1 MNSREQH
8 NLVQTTGLDY
18 LSCKKRDKVYM
29 REPSSESIF
38 AKGKFIGILTA
49 FELDF
54 DEDIQN
60 KQITI
65 KYRSGRKYA
74 TIRL

>member
-1 MNSREQH
+1 
-8 NLVQTTGLDY
+8 
-18 LSCKKRDKVYM
+18 M